1 MRLTALLSAL
11 CLLLASCE
19 TLKGVGR
26 DLENAGEALEE
37 AVDGV

>member
-1 MRLTALLSAL
+1 MRIAALISVL

-26 DLENAGEALEE
+26 DLENAGDALED